1 MPRRGDHF
9 SRTTVARRLQ
19 RPTRKETGTG
29 RPGSPRTANSF
40 LFDLA
45 PDGVYRAKPVT
56 RSAGELLPHR
66 FTLTADKSR
75 RRSLLCGTFPGL
87 AAGGRYPP
95 SHPPEPGLS
104 SRRLRNG
111 TKSADSPKTAGDRPA
126 HSDSTKNRC
135 TPAPDWQVSGRFPPG
150 SDFSNATLV
159 GIVCLDSVAA
169 EQARI

>member
-111 TKSADSPKTAGDRPA
+111 TKSAHSQKTAGDRPA
-126 HSDSTKNRC
+126 PSDSAKIVARPPRTGQS
-135 TPAPDWQVSGRFPPG
+135 PADSPPEVTFRTRHLLA
-150 SDFSNATLV
+150 SYV
-159 GIVCLDSVAA
+159 
-169 EQARI
+169 